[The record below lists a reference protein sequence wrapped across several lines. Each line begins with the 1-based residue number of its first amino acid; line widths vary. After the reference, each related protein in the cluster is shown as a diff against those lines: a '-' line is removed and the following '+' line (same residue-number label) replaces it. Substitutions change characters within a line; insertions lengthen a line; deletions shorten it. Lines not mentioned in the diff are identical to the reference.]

1 MTQQIPEKYSKE
13 INGTYLSTKAVQ
25 SINDLIDQANKINP
39 DLTKNF
45 TTVNPTQLNKSI
57 RSKLNNV
64 VQTCW
69 NIVHASTNTNIPTVH
84 TIPTIPDTPL
94 ITNTPEISTTTD
106 IIGLSLDN
114 NDTIQ
119 TLSSNENIVEILTTN
134 NNENILP
141 NKPIITNL
149 ESPDFQI
156 LVNENQ
162 VATEHTPMPTQII
175 TEEIQV
181 SANTVV
187 EQIESSNQ
195 IINTLEDIDNNK
207 NKLLS
212 MYTKN
217 LSEKNPVKSI
227 TRHES
232 TWKYNFTDKKN
243 GVSKAKIKSSK
254 DLSKLIEM
262 SKDVTREKFR
272 TSKKFVGEKSNGKTS
287 ILELSS
293 VSLIDKINYDNEVI
307 LVFLFK
313 RNIIFDFLHI
323 LSMIET
329 PKYNLQSLFH
339 NYSKN
344 IEYFMF
350 QKNSYGKVS
359 NITEGIDGYFT
370 RYFIT
375 EETMYN
381 ICSKVK
387 SKYTTTFVTN
397 VRPLLEPI
405 KTKLAEK
412 RAERLNKKNKK
423 ISSITKE
430 VSSVFI
436 DNNSSSNSSSIDND
450 FQVSQPENH
459 VSLINENI
467 NVSSQNLNR
476 DNMITNKDIIKNVL
490 NNNEL
495 DGDQKVS
502 IMKKINNNL
511 QLVTQLEMHKEDT
524 KRTELKMN
532 KKIELLK
539 LKIQLENVK
548 KSRNNA
554 NNVCSNSS

>member
-1 MTQQIPEKYSKE
+1 
-13 INGTYLSTKAVQ
+13 
-25 SINDLIDQANKINP
+25 
-39 DLTKNF
+39 
-45 TTVNPTQLNKSI
+45 
-57 RSKLNNV
+57 
-64 VQTCW
+64 
-69 NIVHASTNTNIPTVH
+69 
-84 TIPTIPDTPL
+84 
-94 ITNTPEISTTTD
+94 
-106 IIGLSLDN
+106 
-114 NDTIQ
+114 
-119 TLSSNENIVEILTTN
+119 
-134 NNENILP
+134 
-141 NKPIITNL
+141 
-149 ESPDFQI
+149 
-156 LVNENQ
+156 
-162 VATEHTPMPTQII
+162 
-175 TEEIQV
+175 
-181 SANTVV
+181 
-187 EQIESSNQ
+187 
-195 IINTLEDIDNNK
+195 
-207 NKLLS
+207 
-212 MYTKN
+212 
-217 LSEKNPVKSI
+217 
-227 TRHES
+227 
-232 TWKYNFTDKKN
+232 
-243 GVSKAKIKSSK
+243 
-254 DLSKLIEM
+254 
-262 SKDVTREKFR
+262 
-272 TSKKFVGEKSNGKTS
+272 
-287 ILELSS
+287 
-293 VSLIDKINYDNEVI
+293 
-307 LVFLFK
+307 
-313 RNIIFDFLHI
+313 
-323 LSMIET
+323 MIET

-423 ISSITKE
+423 ISSTTKE

-436 DNNSSSNSSSIDND
+436 DNNSNSNSSSMDND